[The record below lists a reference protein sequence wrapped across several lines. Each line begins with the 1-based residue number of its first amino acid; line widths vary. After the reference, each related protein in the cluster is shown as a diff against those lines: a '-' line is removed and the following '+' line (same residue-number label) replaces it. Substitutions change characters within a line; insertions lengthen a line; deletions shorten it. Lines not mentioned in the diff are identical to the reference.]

1 MEVITQYLKGIE
13 PLLQQQ
19 IDKNAELLG
28 KEFDESLIK
37 ENEFISKL
45 LKEIAELPATKQ
57 GE

>member
-1 MEVITQYLKGIE
+1 MEAITQYLKGIE

-19 IDKNAELLG
+19 VNKNAEALG
-28 KEFDESLIK
+28 REFDESLVK
-37 ENEFISKL
+37 ENDFISKL